1 MQIVIDIP
9 EGVKNAFEHEEQ
21 WTALLCAEMRE
32 ALRQGTPLPKGHGR
46 LKDIDK
52 FPVNE
57 IERMEYNYE
66 CGENECHSEEIVYLD
81 DIINAETIIEADKE
95 EENGSM

>member
-1 MQIVIDIP
+1 MAYIEVVIKIP
-9 EGVKNAFEHEEQ
+9 EEVYNIIKESREPMI
-21 WTALLCAEMRE
+21 LAER
-32 ALRQGTPLPKGHGR
+32 LIKKGIPLPQGHGR

-81 DIINAETIIEADKE
+81 DIINAETIIKADKE
-95 EENGSM
+95 KEE